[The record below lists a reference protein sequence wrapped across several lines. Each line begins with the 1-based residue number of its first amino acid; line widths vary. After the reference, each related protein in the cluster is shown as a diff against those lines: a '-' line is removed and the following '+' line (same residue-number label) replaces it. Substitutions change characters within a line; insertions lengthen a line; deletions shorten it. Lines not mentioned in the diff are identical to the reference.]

1 MKRAAGLLRLL
12 LALAVLLTAATL
24 KVQIR
29 TPGGDRIVELPLEK
43 YVAAAL
49 AGESSVFGSNEA
61 LKAMAVVARTY
72 AIRMRGRHAAEG
84 FDLCA
89 STHCQHIDLDAVT
102 PRLQQI
108 ADATSGEMLWY
119 RGKLAFTP
127 YSFDCGGRT
136 EDAAAVWP
144 DESAPY
150 LKSREDPYCARA
162 GSTEWHWSAAGAGI
176 AEALLRQGLHSPAR
190 LTEIRVVQRTSSG
203 RAQQLEI
210 NGDAPVRIA
219 AGAFRF
225 AVGRELGWN
234 TLRSDW
240 FDAHAANGKLLFTGR
255 GSGHGVGLCQR
266 GADQMGAEGRSYREI
281 LAYYFP
287 GTSPGA
293 SARGFDWQRLSGEI
307 IALYTTR
314 PVQDGPM
321 LAAAERLLRAD
332 LRRTGWSAPR
342 AIEIHLYPDAQ
353 TFRDATGEPGWIAAY
368 AHGSRIEMQPPRDR
382 DATLRHELLH
392 VLVESQAAPALPLW
406 FREGLV
412 EYLSESVA
420 PRGAIRIPS
429 DVELRQTQDAAS
441 ARRAYADA
449 AASVAD
455 LVRHYG
461 ETAVLR
467 WVKSGI
473 PSNAIRPPANSK

>member
-1 MKRAAGLLRLL
+1 
-12 LALAVLLTAATL
+12 
-24 KVQIR
+24 
-29 TPGGDRIVELPLEK
+29 
-43 YVAAAL
+43 
-49 AGESSVFGSNEA
+49 
-61 LKAMAVVARTY
+61 
-72 AIRMRGRHAAEG
+72 
-84 FDLCA
+84 
-89 STHCQHIDLDAVT
+89 
-102 PRLQQI
+102 
-108 ADATSGEMLWY
+108 
-119 RGKLAFTP
+119 
-127 YSFDCGGRT
+127 
-136 EDAAAVWP
+136 
-144 DESAPY
+144 
-150 LKSREDPYCARA
+150 
-162 GSTEWHWSAAGAGI
+162 
-176 AEALLRQGLHSPAR
+176 
-190 LTEIRVVQRTSSG
+190 
-203 RAQQLEI
+203 
-210 NGDAPVRIA
+210 
-219 AGAFRF
+219 
-225 AVGRELGWN
+225 LGWN

-266 GADQMGAEGRSYREI
+266 GADQMGAEGHSYREI

-293 SARGFDWQRLSGEI
+293 SGRGFDWQRLSGES

-314 PVQDGPM
+314 PTQDGPM
-321 LAAAERLLRAD
+321 LAAAERVLRAD
-332 LRRTGWSAPR
+332 LQRTGWPKPR
-342 AIEIHLYPDAQ
+342 PIEIHVYPDAQ

-368 AHGSRIEMQPPRDR
+368 AHGSRIEMQPLRDPPREQ

-412 EYLSESVA
+412 EYLNDPVT
-420 PRGAIRIPS
+420 PRSSIRIPS
-429 DVELRQTQDAAS
+429 DTELRQTQDAAR

-455 LVRHYG
+455 LVRRYG

>member
-1 MKRAAGLLRLL
+1 MNRAAGFLVPLLSLFP
-12 LALAVLLTAATL
+12 VLVLPLPAATL

-29 TPGGDRIVELPLEK
+29 TPAGSRIVELPLEK

-49 AGESSVFGSNEA
+49 AGESSVFGSSEA

-108 ADATSGEMLWY
+108 ADATAGEMLWY

-127 YSFDCGGRT
+127 YSLDCGGRT
-136 EDAAAVWP
+136 EDASAVWP
-144 DESAPY
+144 EENAPY
-150 LKSREDPYCARA
+150 LKSHDDPYCSRA
-162 GSTEWHWSAAGAGI
+162 GSSEWHWSAAGAGV

-190 LTEIRVVQRTSSG
+190 LTEIRVLQRTASG
-203 RAQQLEI
+203 RAQQLELD
-210 NGDAPVRIA
+210 GDAPVRIA

-225 AVGRELGWN
+225 AIGRELGWN

-266 GADQMGAEGRSYREI
+266 GADLMMAEGRGYREI

-293 SARGFDWQRLSGEI
+293 SARGFDWQRLSGESV
-307 IALYTTR
+307 ALYTTR
-314 PVQDGPM
+314 PAQDAPV
-321 LAAAERLLRAD
+321 LAAAERVLRAH
-332 LRRTGWSAPR
+332 LQRTGWAAPH
-342 AIEIHLYPDAQ
+342 AIEIRVYPDAQ
-353 TFRDATGEPGWIAAY
+353 TFRDATGEPGWTVRSLY
-368 AHGSRIEMQPPRDR
+368 ASRLWRIEMQPLGDR
-382 DATLRHELLH
+382 DATLRHELFH

-406 FREGLV
+406 FREG
-412 EYLSESVA
+412 
-420 PRGAIRIPS
+420 PRRIS
-429 DVELRQTQDAAS
+429 Q
-441 ARRAYADA
+441 
-449 AASVAD
+449 
-455 LVRHYG
+455 
-461 ETAVLR
+461 
-467 WVKSGI
+467 
-473 PSNAIRPPANSK
+473 